1 MYYIL
6 LRIISIKFFFIFLE
20 NLRKRFNI
28 NIFIYIYYLKIFI
41 IVYLKYFINII
52 QFIYSKSYAK

>member
-6 LRIISIKFFFIFLE
+6 LRIISIKFFIF
-20 NLRKRFNI
+20 RKSKKKI
-28 NIFIYIYYLKIFI
+28 KYKYLYIYYLKIFI

-52 QFIYSKSYAK
+52 QFIYRKSYAK

>member
-20 NLRKRFNI
+20 NLRKRLNI
-28 NIFIYIYYLKIFI
+28 NIFIYILFKNFYYSLFKIFYKYNSI
-41 IVYLKYFINII
+41 YL
-52 QFIYSKSYAK
+52 